1 MNPKLIQK
9 LSLEA
14 DSYVTITWKGFP
26 TVFQV
31 LSTSILAFGRAKG
44 SKQEGAPC
52 TFSNTRNLSCLNS
65 LSTTCPRLT
74 SAARNQLLE
83 ISMKSSAKGGKARKP
98 LNRGSQSPTKKEIKL
113 FHMVVARVK
122 VSEKSLFHF
131 ARLRTKFRKN
141 A

>member
-1 MNPKLIQK
+1 MSGDKSVWGHNIVGGNWGDEGMNPKLIQK

-52 TFSNTRNLSCLNS
+52 TFWNTRNLSCLNS
-65 LSTTCPRLT
+65 LSTACHRLT

-83 ISMKSSAKGGKARKP
+83 ISIKSCAITN
-98 LNRGSQSPTKKEIKL
+98 LL
-113 FHMVVARVK
+113 
-122 VSEKSLFHF
+122 
-131 ARLRTKFRKN
+131 
-141 A
+141 